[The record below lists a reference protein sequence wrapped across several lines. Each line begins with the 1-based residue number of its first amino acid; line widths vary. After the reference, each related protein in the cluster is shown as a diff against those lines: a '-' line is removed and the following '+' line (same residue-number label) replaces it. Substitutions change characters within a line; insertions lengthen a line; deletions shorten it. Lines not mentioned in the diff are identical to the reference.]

1 MYHVTTDGRFPYTI
15 YGAQQDSGAIA
26 VASRTDHGN
35 ISAQDWV
42 NVGGGESGYLAIDPN
57 DPDIIYATGSYGGV
71 SRYNRRT
78 ATKHAVVG
86 LVRSLAAQL
95 AAKRITIN
103 AICPSVV
110 DTPLVGPARERLK
123 EAGFPMIAPEDIADA
138 VVLCM
143 TGGVE
148 SGECVVCQAD
158 RAPEPHVFSAP
169 PSRR

>member
-1 MYHVTTDGRFPYTI
+1 MPRAS
-15 YGAQQDSGAIA
+15 GAQ
-26 VASRTDHGN
+26 
-35 ISAQDWV
+35 
-42 NVGGGESGYLAIDPN
+42 
-57 DPDIIYATGSYGGV
+57 
-71 SRYNRRT
+71 
-78 ATKHAVVG
+78 
-86 LVRSLAAQL
+86 
-95 AAKRITIN
+95 KRITIN

-148 SGECVVCQAD
+148 SGDCVVCQAGV
-158 RAPEPHVFSAP
+158 APEPHAFSAP